1 VHTARRGRQP
11 LLDPRLAHTPGFP
24 AGSVIALAYFS
35 GFTGIWLVLALFFQD
50 GLGYSP
56 LRSGLAVTP
65 FALGAAVSAVIAGR
79 LVPRIGRWLTVFG
92 LTATI
97 VGLAVVALVLGKTTG
112 QATAWMVAGPLFL
125 AGVGGGMVTS
135 PNMTLTLQDVP
146 VSMAGAAG
154 GALQTAQRIGSALG
168 TAVLATVYYQVLT
181 GTGQNYAAGASDAL
195 LAACAFMTLALLLAV
210 VELARRSR
218 CQDRPTFGAPPNEHL
233 LHG

>member
-1 VHTARRGRQP
+1 
-11 LLDPRLAHTPGFP
+11 
-24 AGSVIALAYFS
+24 
-35 GFTGIWLVLALFFQD
+35 
-50 GLGYSP
+50 

-65 FALGAAVSAVIAGR
+65 FALAMAASAVIAGR

-92 LTATI
+92 LTTTI
-97 VGLAVVALVLGKTTG
+97 VGLAVVALVVATTTG
-112 QATAWMVAGPLFL
+112 QATEWMVAGPLFL

-135 PNMTLTLQDVP
+135 PNVTLTLQGVP

-154 GALQTAQRIGSALG
+154 GALQTAQRIGSAIG

-181 GTGQNYAAGASDAL
+181 GTGQNHSAAASDAL

-218 CQDRPTFGAPPNEHL
+218 RQQRPTPGESPDEHL